1 MKKLYLYIVSSFIGT
16 FFFTFFIVLFILDMQ
31 FLWLYVD
38 DLVGKGLELNI
49 LAELFFHMSITFI
62 PMALPLALLLA
73 SLMCFGN
80 FGEHYE
86 LVAMKA
92 SGISMWQVMRPLV
105 IFSILL
111 SGFAFFVSN
120 SLLPVANLKGQ
131 TLLFDVRRQKLA
143 FNIKEGVFYRDLD
156 NYVIYVER
164 KGANGSSIY
173 GVKIYDHTDRMG
185 NTKIISADSGMMT
198 LSPNQRNIIFTLYN
212 GYNYT
217 DVTSDENYKQ
227 NRPFERMSFKQEQLK
242 FSLKDF
248 DMTRSSED
256 MYKSSQ
262 QMMNLRQLNTSID
275 SLEHRYGNKKQAF
288 TRGFSQRWSNYIS
301 IDGDIMTA
309 ELPQKKIAVA
319 DTIVV
324 ADTLAVD
331 DALAVSAIDTSAVA
345 LADTIIV
352 ADSISVIDS
361 SLILHW
367 PLLAQ
372 YTIDSVA
379 TTINNIAAGSA
390 RNAKENA
397 SFNKIDQKSQK
408 ENIMKHKKERHKK
421 FTLSIAC
428 LIFFFIGAPLGSI
441 IRKGGLGMPVVVSV
455 LFFVVYHVISTIG
468 ERMAVFGGLNMF
480 FGVWISSLVLLPVG
494 IFLTFKATTDAA
506 LFDADSWKK
515 FFQKLFKRHKTPERV
530 PEPIKGVE
538 GSNPKPSAS

>member
-1 MKKLYLYIVSSFIGT
+1 MKKLYRYIVSSFIGT
-16 FFFTFFIVLFILDMQ
+16 FLFTFFIVLFILDMQ

-38 DLVGKGLELNI
+38 DLVGKGLELSI

-73 SLMCFGN
+73 SLMCFGD

-86 LVAMKA
+86 LVAMKS
-92 SGISMWQVMRPLV
+92 SGISMWKVMRPLV
-105 IFSILL
+105 FFSVLL
-111 SGFAFFVSN
+111 SCFAFFVSN

-164 KGANGSSIY
+164 KGDDGSSIY

-185 NTKIISADSGMMT
+185 NIKIMSADSGKMT
-198 LSPNQRNIIFTLYN
+198 LSPNQRNIIFTLYD

-217 DVTSDENYKQ
+217 DVITTDDDYKKT
-227 NRPFERMSFKQEQLK
+227 RPFERMSFKQEQLK

-262 QMMNLRQLNTSID
+262 QMMNLRQLNTAID
-275 SLEHRYGNKKQAF
+275 SLDHRLDTKQEAF
-288 TRGFSQRWSNYIS
+288 SEGFARRWSNYAS
-301 IDGDIMTA
+301 INEQPTTADLSQIRDTINDTIMT
-309 ELPQKKIAVA
+309 LQ
-319 DTIVV
+319 
-324 ADTLAVD
+324 
-331 DALAVSAIDTSAVA
+331 
-345 LADTIIV
+345 
-352 ADSISVIDS
+352 
-361 SLILHW
+361 W

-372 YTIDSVA
+372 YPDSLA
-379 TTINNIAAGSA
+379 TAICNMAISTA

-397 SFNKIDQKSQK
+397 SFNKTDLGSQN

-455 LFFVVYHVISTIG
+455 LFFVVYYVISTIG

-480 FGVWISSLVLLPVG
+480 LGVWISSLVLLPIG
-494 IFLTFKATTDAA
+494 LFLTFKATTDAA
-506 LFDADSWKK
+506 LFDGDSWKK
-515 FFQKLFKRHKTPERV
+515 FFQKLFKKREKTE
-530 PEPIKGVE
+530 VE
-538 GSNPKPSAS
+538 LHT

>member
-1 MKKLYLYIVSSFIGT
+1 VKKLYRYIVSSFLGT
-16 FFFTFFIVLFILDMQ
+16 FLFTFFIVLFILDMQ

-38 DLVGKGLELNI
+38 DLVGKGLELKI

-92 SGISMWQVMRPLV
+92 SGISMWKVMRPLV
-105 IFSILL
+105 IFSVLL

-120 SLLPVANLKGQ
+120 SLIPVANLKGQ

-143 FNIKEGVFYRDLD
+143 FNIKEGVFYRDID

-164 KGANGSSIY
+164 KGADGSSIY

-185 NTKIISADSGMMT
+185 NTKIMSADSGMMT
-198 LSPNQRNIIFTLYN
+198 LSPNQRNIIFTLYD

-217 DVTSDENYKQ
+217 DVTSGDNYKEK
-227 NRPFERMSFKQEQLK
+227 RPFERMSFKQEQLK

-262 QMMNLRQLNTSID
+262 QMMNIRQLNTALD
-275 SLEHRYGNKKQAF
+275 SLERRYENKQEAF
-288 TRGFSQRWSNYIS
+288 SQGFSRRWSNYAS
-301 IDGDIMTA
+301 IHDERLSTA
-309 ELPQKKIAVA
+309 EQSPTCDTVTDTITTLQWPLIAHYEDSLGIAIANMAVA
-319 DTIVV
+319 T
-324 ADTLAVD
+324 
-331 DALAVSAIDTSAVA
+331 
-345 LADTIIV
+345 
-352 ADSISVIDS
+352 
-361 SLILHW
+361 
-367 PLLAQ
+367 
-372 YTIDSVA
+372 
-379 TTINNIAAGSA
+379 A

-397 SFNKIDQKSQK
+397 SFNKLDLQTQN

-421 FTLSIAC
+421 FTLSFAC

-468 ERMAVFGGLNMF
+468 ERMAVFGGLNVF
-480 FGVWISSLVLLPVG
+480 LGVWISSLVLLPIG
-494 IFLTFKATTDAA
+494 LFLTFKATTDAA

-515 FFQKLFKRHKTPERV
+515 FFNRITHK
-530 PEPIKGVE
+530 
-538 GSNPKPSAS
+538 KP